1 MGAVWT
7 FLSSSIFSPFFL
19 PLLETARYR
28 LKYVSNVSIC
38 WAVKPQNT
46 NKPNAVVS
54 GMKTPVYGCYHIY
67 SKVSDK
73 NAFRSVDSDLTTHS
87 MILESIS
94 RRFVVVL
101 NLQNSFPAGSFPRE
115 NWLHFFSFFSTA
127 LSFCFKFHRALN
139 LLAFCEQTMY

>member
-1 MGAVWT
+1 MKFVWT
-7 FLSSSIFSPFFL
+7 FLSSAIFSPFFL
-19 PLLETARYR
+19 PLSETARYR

-38 WAVKPQNT
+38 LAVKPQKT

-54 GMKTPVYGCYHIY
+54 GMRTPVYGCYHIY

-87 MILESIS
+87 MILDSIS
-94 RRFVVVL
+94 RRFVVEF
-101 NLQNSFPAGSFPRE
+101 NLQNSFLAGSFPRE

-127 LSFCFKFHRALN
+127 LSFSFKFHQALN